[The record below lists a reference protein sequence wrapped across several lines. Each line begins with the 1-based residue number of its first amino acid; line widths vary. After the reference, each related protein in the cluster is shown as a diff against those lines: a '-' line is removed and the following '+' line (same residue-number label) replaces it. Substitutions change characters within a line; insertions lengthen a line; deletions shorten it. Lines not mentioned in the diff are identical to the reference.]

1 MEKVTINNETRPV
14 DSLIIPDLWHLVTW
28 LKDHSGKPVLDE
40 YYPVALSLQADMV
53 LDCWHLCHQLLSAV
67 RALPEPPPHNNGFR
81 VECTRVSNQANG
93 LVCVQR
99 SPESCTGCPSLKVI
113 STSSNLQE
121 VK

>member
-1 MEKVTINNETRPV
+1 MNYIAINGETKPV
-14 DSLIIPDLWHLVTW
+14 DSLIIPDLWHLAMW
-28 LKDHSGKPVLDE
+28 LQDHSGKPVLDD
-40 YYPVALSLQADMV
+40 YYPVALGLQADM
-53 LDCWHLCHQLLSAV
+53 LLNCWHLCHHLLDAV
-67 RALPEPPPHNNGFR
+67 RALPEPDYSGFR